1 MRVEV
6 EEELGGEG
14 ERRRKSKNSKINKK
28 RRMLL
33 LIEERVWMVLNRG
46 VKGNEEWEFVYQGER
61 WYGDIFGVRG

>member
-1 MRVEV
+1 M

-14 ERRRKSKNSKINKK
+14 ERRRKSKDSKINKK

-46 VKGNEEWEFVYQGER
+46 VKGNEELEFVYQGEG